1 MTKHWKVLAAAL
13 VLAFTMFAAGAAFTA
28 SAQAQSI
35 MALRGERGSARNIS
49 AIKFRLEGLIDQLS
63 RDNRDYDGHRVAA
76 IADMQRA
83 REQLQSAINWDATH
97 GH

>member
-1 MTKHWKVLAAAL
+1 MIKNWKALFAAIAL
-13 VLAFTMFAAGAAFTA
+13 SITMFAAGAAFTP

-35 MALRGERGSARNIS
+35 AAMRGERGSARNIIWVKS
-49 AIKFRLEGLIDQLS
+49 RLEGLIDQLS

-83 REQLQSAINWDATH
+83 REQLQAAISWDATH